1 MIEIAGDTGEG
12 GGQLTRTAIAL
23 AAVTG
28 RALRLTKI
36 RARRS
41 RPGLAPQHLTAL
53 RAVAALAG
61 GEIEGLVL
69 GATEVTFRPGA
80 LRGGDYAF
88 DIGTAGSVTL
98 LAQALLPVMVAA
110 QAPVTVRLIGGT
122 DVRMA
127 PPLDY
132 LRHVLLPLLARLGV
146 VASIEV
152 ERRGYHPRG
161 GGAVRLSVSP
171 GALQPAGRIEAGPL
185 RSMRAYV
192 HTANLPAHVA
202 QRMHASAQHG
212 LGPYALTL
220 DAVVDDAAPAFG
232 AGGAIVLVADRGASV
247 LGAGRVAE
255 RGVRAEIVGQ
265 AVAADLKRDLELGV
279 ALDPHAADQLIVWL
293 ALAGGESSF
302 TTAQATT
309 HATTAIW
316 LAEQFLPVRFEVLAP
331 ADGGAVTVRCQP
343 MRAR

>member
-12 GGQLTRTAIAL
+12 GGQIARMAVAL

-28 RALRLTKI
+28 QALRLTRI
-36 RARRS
+36 RARRP

-61 GEIEGLVL
+61 GEIDGLAL
-69 GATEVTFRPGA
+69 GATEVKFHPRA
-80 LRGGDYAF
+80 LRGGHYDF
-88 DIGTAGSVTL
+88 DVGTAGSITL
-98 LAQALLPVMVAA
+98 LVQALLPVMVAA
-110 QAPVTVRLIGGT
+110 PAPVTVRLVGGT

-132 LRHVLLPLLARLGV
+132 LRHVLLPLLARFGV
-146 VASIEV
+146 AAAIDV
-152 ERRGYHPRG
+152 ERRGYYPRG

-171 GALQPAGRIEAGPL
+171 SALRPADHVEPGPL

-202 QRMHASAQHG
+202 QRMLTSAQHA

-232 AGGAIVLVADRGASV
+232 AGGAIVLVADRGPSR

-255 RGVRAEIVGQ
+255 RGVRAEALGHTVG
-265 AVAADLKRDLELGV
+265 VELKRDLDLGV
-279 ALDPHAADQLIVWL
+279 ALDRHAADQLIVWL

-302 TTAQATT
+302 TTAEATA

-316 LAEQFLPVRFEVLAP
+316 LAEQFLAVRFDVDTPVVGGVTTIRCRP
-331 ADGGAVTVRCQP
+331 AR
-343 MRAR
+343 

>member
-12 GGQLTRTAIAL
+12 GGQLTRMAVAF

-28 RALRLTKI
+28 QALRLTKI

-41 RPGLAPQHLTAL
+41 KPGLAPQHLTAL

-80 LRGGDYAF
+80 LRGGDYVF
-88 DIGTAGSVTL
+88 DVGTAGSITL
-98 LAQALLPVMVAA
+98 LVQALLPVMVASR
-110 QAPVTVRLIGGT
+110 APVTVRLVGGT

-132 LRHVLLPLLARLGV
+132 LRYVLLPLLARFGV
-146 VASIEV
+146 TAALDV
-152 ERRGYHPRG
+152 ERRGYYPRG

-171 GALQPAGRIEAGPL
+171 SALRPAGRIEPGPL
-185 RSMRAYV
+185 RSMRAHV

-202 QRMHASAQHG
+202 QRMHTSAQHS
-212 LGPYALTL
+212 LGSYALTL
-220 DAVVDDAAPAFG
+220 DAVVDDAVAAFG

-247 LGAGRVAE
+247 LGSGRVAE
-255 RGVRAEIVGQ
+255 RGVRAETLGEAVG
-265 AVAADLKRDLELGV
+265 AELKRDLDLGV
-279 ALDPHAADQLIVWL
+279 ALDRHAADQLIVWL

-302 TTAQATT
+302 TTSEATT

-316 LAEQFLPVRFEVLAP
+316 LAERFLPVRFDVLAP
-331 ADGGAVTVRCQP
+331 ADGGAVTLRCQP
-343 MRAR
+343 MHGR